1 MDGAMERRRS
11 GVRVPLD
18 FQVALAHEDFEE
30 AFFADSVNLSIGGLS
45 MRAPFLPDVGE
56 RLVCRFTVPTLGE
69 VVEAESEVVWSQD
82 AGSQSGEFGLRFIS
96 LDAAAEA
103 AIAQIIA
110 SENAYIPPTPA
121 KRQSSAPGETI
132 SLILD
137 GVSAPIHGTIV
148 QKDADGLTLEQ
159 PLPFL
164 RLSTGV
170 TIETSGRRGIVQSV
184 DLIVEGDTPRLV
196 VDVAYVSAESVDSD
210 ASYEDPSEGDEDEP
224 RIIYGNGQ
232 SNRPPSMETEAA
244 SDELN
249 FRSEDTIPD
258 TAVPYVA
265 PQAARRS
272 DPTELIYTKAA
283 AHSVMDSHDDE
294 DADIVASMK
303 RGNKQLEAAMA
314 RVQPVATWLAEKLR
328 VLMAHLWVALK
339 RFGIKAGPVLRDAS
353 HTAMVA
359 GGRAGNKIGETAQQF
374 MQKRARRRTT
384 TEPSF
389 DSNVV
394 AKKKSTS
401 REAVAIRPNRR
412 RGMIV
417 GGVAASLA
425 IVGLAYALW
434 PSSEPEAPVVAAAEP
449 APEAVDPTLNG
460 DHQVDPLPAELAP
473 PQEPS
478 TVAVAG
484 QPAVI
489 PLDSLP
495 TPSATR
501 AAGPMAEPTFP
512 TPRSNVVANA
522 TALTAS
528 MAAAMPSSSI
538 EEGITEPSVTT
549 GSARFGSASVPGGR
563 VFRLRMSRPI
573 ETLTGTSDS
582 TGFTV
587 IIPNS
592 LSLDRAGPIAQAH
605 SDVAQATI
613 LNRGD
618 HSELA
623 IKFDAGKT
631 PRFRVAA
638 VGSELEIVIGT
649 H

>member
-1 MDGAMERRRS
+1 
-11 GVRVPLD
+11 
-18 FQVALAHEDFEE
+18 
-30 AFFADSVNLSIGGLS
+30 
-45 MRAPFLPDVGE
+45 
-56 RLVCRFTVPTLGE
+56 
-69 VVEAESEVVWSQD
+69 
-82 AGSQSGEFGLRFIS
+82 
-96 LDAAAEA
+96 
-103 AIAQIIA
+103 
-110 SENAYIPPTPA
+110 
-121 KRQSSAPGETI
+121 
-132 SLILD
+132 
-137 GVSAPIHGTIV
+137 
-148 QKDADGLTLEQ
+148 
-159 PLPFL
+159 
-164 RLSTGV
+164 
-170 TIETSGRRGIVQSV
+170 VQSV

-210 ASYEDPSEGDEDEP
+210 ASYGDPAEGDEDEP
-224 RIIYGNGQ
+224 RIVYGNAESEHPQ
-232 SNRPPSMETEAA
+232 EA
-244 SDELN
+244 EEMN

-283 AHSVMDSHDDE
+283 AQPVMDSHDDE

-314 RVQPVATWLAEKLR
+314 RVQPVAQWLGEKLR
-328 VLMAHLWVALK
+328 VLMAYLWVALK

-359 GGRAGNKIGETAQQF
+359 GGRAGNKIGETAAQF

-394 AKKKSTS
+394 GKKKSAS
-401 REAVAIRPNRR
+401 RDAVAVRPNVRR
-412 RGMIV
+412 RGMIL
-417 GGVAASLA
+417 GGAAAALA

-434 PSSEPEAPVVAAAEP
+434 PSSEPEVPAVAAAEP
-449 APEAVDPTLNG
+449 APEAVDPTLEG
-460 DHQVDPLPAELAP
+460 DHLVAPLPEELAP
-473 PQEPS
+473 AP
-478 TVAVAG
+478 VAAAG

-512 TPRSNVVANA
+512 APRSNVVASA
-522 TALTAS
+522 TSLTAS
-528 MAAAMPSSSI
+528 MAAAMPSSDSI
-538 EEGITEPSVTT
+538 EEGITAAEPT
-549 GSARFGSASVPGGR
+549 GSTRFGSASVPGGR
-563 VFRLRMSRPI
+563 EFRLRMSRPI
-573 ETLTGTSDS
+573 ETLSGTSDG

-587 IIPNS
+587 VIPNS

-623 IKFDAGKT
+623 IKFEAGKT
-631 PRFRVAA
+631 PQFRVAA
-638 VGSELEIVIGT
+638 VGSELEIVIAGQ
-649 H
+649 